1 MIDRV
6 EKQRIMGVLRQ
17 TGLWAEADQYR
28 EQARQRLRDD
38 GKGKQEAVEGAWD
51 AMAEKFLPL
60 AGSTDYES
68 LRPDIWKQSHP
79 ESIRTYRAQERRD
92 RAERKQRRRSRRR
105 AHMLLGR
112 KIQDRLKHERAKKRG
127 GGKPDLKIE
136 DLQQAV
142 CNLSDPALIA
152 ECDDI
157 KNKIFAALPNNEYR
171 CVFELLAENF
181 THEQIAEKLGVSVST
196 IGRRLMQY

>member
-1 MIDRV
+1 MLCNPCPARFCDSVGAFIDLRGYV
-6 EKQRIMGVLRQ
+6 VLK
-17 TGLWAEADQYR
+17 D
-28 EQARQRLRDD
+28 
-38 GKGKQEAVEGAWD
+38 
-51 AMAEKFLPL
+51 
-60 AGSTDYES
+60 
-68 LRPDIWKQSHP
+68 
-79 ESIRTYRAQERRD
+79 
-92 RAERKQRRRSRRR
+92 ERKQRRRSRRR

>member
-60 AGSTDYES
+60 AEQVKPAFQTILPDGASVNQRVVEIV
-68 LRPDIWKQSHP
+68 LGFRLAFRPFHRVCASNIG
-79 ESIRTYRAQERRD
+79 ANN
-92 RAERKQRRRSRRR
+92 ARR
-105 AHMLLGR
+105 AAVHTWPTGTSNPRTPRPLG
-112 KIQDRLKHERAKKRG
+112 HG
-127 GGKPDLKIE
+127 P
-136 DLQQAV
+136 
-142 CNLSDPALIA
+142 C
-152 ECDDI
+152 
-157 KNKIFAALPNNEYR
+157 
-171 CVFELLAENF
+171 
-181 THEQIAEKLGVSVST
+181 
-196 IGRRLMQY
+196 